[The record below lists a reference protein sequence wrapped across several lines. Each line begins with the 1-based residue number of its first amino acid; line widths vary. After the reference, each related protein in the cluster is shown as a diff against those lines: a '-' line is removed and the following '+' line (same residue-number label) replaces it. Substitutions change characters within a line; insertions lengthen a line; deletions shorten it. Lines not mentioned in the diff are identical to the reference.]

1 MTAHSREPC
10 VHSMVGHPIE
20 RAVVPNSQEHTDATS
35 KFTIQLIPSEFTAQC
50 QILTNYIYTLWIS
63 CTIGSTVTPLHLPI
77 KLTYTCLPTDF
88 RDRHM
93 HAKLFQW
100 STSWNSPMP
109 TTWLIR
115 PQSRQL
121 LWDPTMHKIS
131 YTKSKTCTTHII
143 ILFSVHQVIQSIYN
157 KVHFHSSAAS
167 LSVLDH
173 PAPQFHGKIQ
183 SCYPPVCYIQLVP
196 P

>member
-1 MTAHSREPC
+1 
-10 VHSMVGHPIE
+10 MVGHPIE

-35 KFTIQLIPSEFTAQC
+35 KFTIQLIPSEFTTQC

-63 CTIGSTVTPLHLPI
+63 CTIGSTVTPLHLLTI
-77 KLTYTCLPTDF
+77 KLTYTCLPTYC

-93 HAKLFQW
+93 HAKLSQW

-109 TTWLIR
+109 TRWLIR
-115 PQSRQL
+115 PQSRQW
-121 LWDPTMHKIS
+121 LWRPRSAWNLI
-131 YTKSKTCTTHII
+131 YTKPKTCTTHII
-143 ILFSVHQVIQSIYN
+143 ILFSVHQAIQSIYN
-157 KVHFHSSAAS
+157 KVHLHSSVAS

-183 SCYPPVCYIQLVP
+183 SYYPPARYIQCVP